1 MKSSIQ
7 AAKTQLPQL
16 LKAASSGEEVVI
28 TKNGTPVARLVP
40 IDADPMTRFIEAPP
54 DLYKPMSS
62 AELARWEGEA

>member
-1 MKSSIQ
+1 MRSSIQ

-16 LKAASSGEEVVI
+16 VKAASSGEEVVI
-28 TKNGTPVARLVP
+28 TKNGTPIAKLVP
-40 IDADPMTRFIEAPP
+40 IDAHSRSRFVEAPR